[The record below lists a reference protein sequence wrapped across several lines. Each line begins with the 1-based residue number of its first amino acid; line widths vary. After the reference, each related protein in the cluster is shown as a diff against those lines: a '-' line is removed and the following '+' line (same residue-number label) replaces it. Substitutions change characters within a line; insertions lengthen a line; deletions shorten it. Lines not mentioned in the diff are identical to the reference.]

1 MSLGPPFYMNDRDN
15 AYLRDMLDAAQE
27 AIGLN
32 FGAFETDRKLALA
45 LVQELAII
53 GEAAGKVSPEVA
65 RSASGIPWPKIIG
78 MRNRLDSWV
87 PRGGPRRCVEGRH
100 SGSTIARHRVGTTA
114 EARVTDELHFQCH
127 N

>member
-65 RSASGIPWPKIIG
+65 RSAPGIPWPKIIG
-78 MRNRLDSWV
+78 MRNRLIHGYREVDLDVVWKAVTVDLPSLV
-87 PRGGPRRCVEGRH
+87 TELEQLLRRE
-100 SGSTIARHRVGTTA
+100 
-114 EARVTDELHFQCH
+114 
-127 N
+127 

>member
-53 GEAAGKVSPEVA
+53 GEAAG
-65 RSASGIPWPKIIG
+65 RY
-78 MRNRLDSWV
+78 
-87 PRGGPRRCVEGRH
+87 PRRLPDPLLEYHGRK
-100 SGSTIARHRVGTTA
+100 SSACGTG
-114 EARVTDELHFQCH
+114 
-127 N
+127 

>member
-45 LVQELAII
+45 LVQEIATV
-53 GEAAGKVSPEVA
+53 GRSGGKVSPEVV
-65 RSASGIPWPKIIG
+65 RSSPGVPRPKIIG
-78 MRNRLDSWV
+78 MRNRLILRTVRWISKWSGR
-87 PRGGPRRCVEGRH
+87 PLRRIYRL
-100 SGSTIARHRVGTTA
+100 S
-114 EARVTDELHFQCH
+114 
-127 N
+127 